1 MWKLSK
7 SFRSLMKAHSPTE
20 PESQLYLEPSV
31 FLEKVVLVASHSPQ
45 VCGVFEES
53 I

>member
-7 SFRSLMKAHSPTE
+7 TLKSLMKAHSPTE
-20 PESQLYLEPSV
+20 PESQLHLEASV
-31 FLEKVVLVASHSPQ
+31 FLEKVIFVASHSSQ

>member
-1 MWKLSK
+1 MWKLSETLR
-7 SFRSLMKAHSPTE
+7 FLMRAHSLPE
-20 PESQLYLEPSV
+20 PESQLHWEASA
-31 FLEKVVLVASHSPQ
+31 FLEKVVLVVSHPPQ